1 MRLFE
6 FMGALLIAGLSG
18 AAFAADAP
26 VQELYPFDI
35 VGRIVNADNVAY
47 DARTEI
53 VMRARDADGKLLA
66 QTWVRDPNRAS
77 PWNFVLEIPI
87 SSVRAP
93 GYAMQ
98 GDVFQLSAKF
108 GEKSYA
114 GLIAPAEAKIGTPGD
129 KLFLRIMLAED
140 RNGNGIADTYEET
153 MLDEMWFLEIDG
165 DYDPEADYDGDGQSN
180 RAEYLAGTDPFD
192 KDDFFRASTV
202 GSSKSD
208 VPKSTD
214 LFAITFE
221 ANAGRSYGVVS
232 SPELAETADGKRP
245 DWRRTAFRLSHDA
258 PEKANVS
265 SLDARTWEVRT
276 IYLLRDG
283 DKRFFKVVQ
292 ELEK

>member
-1 MRLFE
+1 MRMLE
-6 FMGALLIAGLSG
+6 LIVAVLIAVPSG
-18 AAFAADAP
+18 VVLGADVP

-47 DARTEI
+47 DALSEI
-53 VMRARDADGKLLA
+53 VMRVRNADEKLLA
-66 QTWVRDPNRAS
+66 QTTVRNPDGLS
-77 PWNFVLEIPI
+77 PWNFVLHVPM
-87 SSVRAP
+87 SSVRAF

-108 GEKSYA
+108 GDKVYT
-114 GLIAPAEAKIGTPGD
+114 GLIAPADAKIGTPGD

-140 RNGNGIADTYEET
+140 RNGNGIGDTYEEA
-153 MLDEMWFLEIDG
+153 MRDEMWYREIDG
-165 DYDPEADYDGDGQSN
+165 DYDPEQDYDGDGQSN

-192 KDDFFRASTV
+192 KDDFFRASAV
-202 GSSKSD
+202 SLPNSD
-208 VPKSTD
+208 VPEPTD
-214 LFAITFE
+214 LFAVTFE

-245 DWRRTAFRLSHDA
+245 DWRRTAFRLSRDD
-258 PEKANVS
+258 PEEAKVS

-276 IYLLRDG
+276 VYLLRDG

-292 ELEK
+292 ELDK